1 MNSAEVFPVSLFFLQ
16 LTNTAQNVLN
26 SSASSLDFEEGVH
39 SIPLIKDEPEPAGVT
54 LKQHLNFLK
63 VQKAQYEVY
72 KAQLNVHKAKME
84 LYEPGNGL
92 YKDNKK
98 MARNCVKNM
107 KFTKNMIKLVQQQID
122 GLLATLE

>member
-1 MNSAEVFPVSLFFLQ
+1 MNSELFRVSLFFLQ
-16 LTNTAQNVLN
+16 LTNTAQDVSISPL
-26 SSASSLDFEEGVH
+26 SSLDFEEGVH

-92 YKDNKK
+92 CKDNKK
-98 MARNCVKNM
+98 MARNCVRNT
-107 KFTKNMIKLVQQQID
+107 KFAKSMIKMPQQQVD
-122 GLLATLE
+122 GLLATL